1 MTELIDLLEESAAFL
16 EVYGEKSYSSW
27 LRNCAT
33 MLKNNDLSGI
43 DKLLREFA
51 GMGSFND
58 LVLCPENNHKI
69 DQSEVVFANTKLD
82 EYRSK
87 IYQLASGLRR
97 DKWKHSE

>member
-1 MTELIDLLEESAAFL
+1 MTELIGLLEESSAFL
-16 EVYGEKSYSSW
+16 EVYGVKSYSAW

-58 LVLCPENNHKI
+58 LVISPMNNHKI
-69 DQSEVVFANTKLD
+69 DESEVDFANTKLD
-82 EYRSK
+82 EYRRK

-97 DKWKHSE
+97 DKWKH

>member
-1 MTELIDLLEESAAFL
+1 MTELIGLLEESSAFL
-16 EVYGEKSYSSW
+16 EVYGVKGYGAW

-58 LVLCPENNHKI
+58 LVIAPENNHKL
-69 DQSEVVFANTKLD
+69 DESEVVLANTKL
-82 EYRSK
+82 EKYRRK

-97 DKWKHSE
+97 DLW

>member
-1 MTELIDLLEESAAFL
+1 VTELIGLLEESSAFL
-16 EVYGEKSYSSW
+16 EVYGVKSYSAW

-43 DKLLREFA
+43 DKLLRVFA

-58 LVLCPENNHKI
+58 LVISPMNNHKI
-69 DQSEVVFANTKLD
+69 DESEVDFANTKLD
-82 EYRSK
+82 EYRRK

-97 DKWKHSE
+97 DKWKH